1 MKILAGQFKNHAIY
15 SNKKFEY
22 RPTTSIARKSIFD
35 TLKSLEGKHFLD
47 LYAGSGIVGFE
58 AASRGAES
66 VTFIELE
73 RKHMNQII
81 INAKEIQYSNFS
93 FMVRDA
99 KRFLKKSTSYDVI
112 FADPPYTDSETSNLI
127 TLCLNRLNKEGTL
140 VLECK
145 SHEFLA
151 GYDKISKFGGTNIL
165 YWRR

>member
-1 MKILAGQFKNHAIY
+1 MKILAGQFKNHAIQ

-35 TLKSLEGKHFLD
+35 TLKSLKGKHFLD

-58 AASRGAES
+58 AASRDAKS

-73 RKHMNQII
+73 KKHMNQII
-81 INAKEIQYSNFS
+81 MNAKEIEYDGFN
-93 FMVRDA
+93 FMVRDVN
-99 KRFLKKSTSYDVI
+99 RFLKKSNSYDVI
-112 FADPPYTDSETSNLI
+112 FADPPYTDSNTSNLVE
-127 TLCLNRLNKEGTL
+127 LCLNRLNKGGVF

-151 GYDKISKFGGTNIL
+151 GYDKISKFGGTNLL
-165 YWRR
+165 YWQK

>member
-1 MKILAGQFKNHAIY
+1 MKIVAGQFKNHAIH
-15 SNKKFEY
+15 SSKKFEY

-35 TLKSLEGKHFLD
+35 TLKSLEGKDFLY

-58 AASRGAES
+58 AASRGAKS

-73 RKHMNQII
+73 KKHMNQII
-81 INAKEIQYSNFS
+81 MNAKEIAYSDFN

-99 KRFLKKSTSYDVI
+99 NRFLKKSASYDVI
-112 FADPPYTDSETSNLI
+112 FADPPYTDSETNNLVK
-127 TLCLNRLNKEGTL
+127 LCLNRLNKGGVL

-165 YWRR
+165 YWQR

>member
-1 MKILAGQFKNHAIY
+1 MKILAGQFKNHAIH
-15 SNKKFEY
+15 SSKKFEY

-81 INAKEIQYSNFS
+81 INAKE
-93 FMVRDA
+93 
-99 KRFLKKSTSYDVI
+99 KTGKKP
-112 FADPPYTDSETSNLI
+112 F
-127 TLCLNRLNKEGTL
+127 
-140 VLECK
+140 
-145 SHEFLA
+145 
-151 GYDKISKFGGTNIL
+151 TNINL
-165 YWRR
+165 VRI